1 MSLKVELGDF
11 QTPYEWAKDLTRL
24 LLKKEKIPE
33 IIVEPTCGVGAFV
46 QAAATLCP
54 AAKVFGY
61 DINSE
66 YVEIAK
72 EKLADKSNVTILC
85 EDFFSGE
92 FNSQLS
98 TEFNHILFLGNPPW
112 VTNSKLGSLGSSNL
126 PEKKNSESL
135 RGIEAI
141 TGKSN
146 FDISEWMICRMLDC
160 IQSRSGTV
168 AMICKSSVA
177 RKTLSYAVNKKLNF
191 SSAKFFP
198 LNAKQVFN
206 VSVDCGFFVFNSYD
220 ETAYDVEVLD
230 LDFKHLGKYGSR
242 NGRLVSDVFSYD
254 QWSFLDGVN
263 LEKWR
268 SGIKHD
274 CSSVFEFI
282 KQDNVLLNGKGEA
295 VEIEQDFLFPF
306 LKSSDLANGRTE
318 RGDRF
323 VLVTQEYIGQETH
336 SIEKKAPK
344 TWAYLNQHKNLLDS
358 RKSSIYRNKPDFS
371 IFGVGSYSFTPWKI
385 AISGLYKSLNFVKLG
400 PQDGRPVM
408 VDDTCYFLS
417 CESEEKANLV
427 FDLLKSD
434 QAKLFLSSIIFWDSK
449 RPVSVDILQRLKLD
463 SIPNEIAEQYRA
475 EVFSGHKQ
483 GQLFLDGAS
492 L

>member
-1 MSLKVELGDF
+1 MSVKVELGDF
-11 QTPYEWAKDLTRL
+11 QTPYEWAKDLTSL
-24 LLKKEKIPE
+24 LLKKEKMPE
-33 IIVEPTCGVGAFV
+33 LVIEPTCGVGGFV
-46 QAAATLCP
+46 QAVADFCP
-54 AAKVFGY
+54 KAKIYGY

-66 YVEIAK
+66 YVEIAR
-72 EKLADKSNVTILC
+72 EKLSNSPNVTILC

-92 FNSQLS
+92 FSSQLNG
-98 TEFNHILFLGNPPW
+98 EFNHILFLGNPPW
-112 VTNSKLGSLGSSNL
+112 VTNSTLGTLGSSNL
-126 PEKKNSESL
+126 PEKKNSGSL
-135 RGIEAI
+135 KGIEAI

-177 RKTLSYAVNKKLNF
+177 RKTLSYAANKKLKF
-191 SSAKFFP
+191 CSAKFFP

-206 VSVDCGFFVFNSYD
+206 VSVDCGFFIFNSYG
-220 ETAYDVEVLD
+220 ETAYDVEVLN
-230 LDFKHLGKYGSR
+230 LESERLGKYGIR
-242 NGRLVSDVFSYD
+242 NGRLVSDVIGYD
-254 QWSFLDGVN
+254 EWSFLDGVN

-282 KQDNVLLNGKGEA
+282 KQGDALINGNGES
-295 VEIEQDFLFPF
+295 VDIEQDFLFPF
-306 LKSSDLANGRTE
+306 LKSSDLANGRTK

-323 VLVTQEYIGQETH
+323 VLVTQECVGQETH

-344 TWAYLNQHKNLLDS
+344 TWNYLNRYKELLDA

-371 IFGVGSYSFTPWKI
+371 IFGVGPYSFYPWKI
-385 AISGLYKSLNFVKLG
+385 AISGLYKSLNFEKLG
-400 PQDGRPVM
+400 PQDGKPIM
-408 VDDTCYFLS
+408 VDDTCYFLP
-417 CESEEKANLV
+417 CESEEKANLI
-427 FDLLKSD
+427 FELLKSD

-463 SIPNEIAEQYRA
+463 SIPTKKAEHYKAAVLSKQ
-475 EVFSGHKQ
+475 EQ
-483 GQLFLDGAS
+483 GQLFLGNLD